1 MNKSEAITLLTR
13 EKWTK
18 ADAERA
24 LVKIDFST
32 NPDEL
37 TIRRAISSFAGSELL
52 NRQRLQAAQKGLVTK
67 KIKEI
72 KALEQ
77 NIIQLK
83 QEQKKPYSALDKDSL
98 EVKVKA
104 LTAKNK
110 ELIAVNQELKKDNK
124 NLKNIVDRIKLKLAI
139 DTKKLLRSEDSELRK
154 EIIKLFK
161 WTLG

>member
-1 MNKSEAITLLTR
+1 MKKSEAIKLLTK

-24 LVKIDFST
+24 LVKVDFRT

-67 KIKEI
+67 KNKEINEIKEYI
-72 KALEQ
+72 T
-77 NIIQLK
+77 QLK
-83 QEQKKPYSALDKDSL
+83 QDKKKLNSSL
-98 EVKVKA
+98 KRDNLEAKIET
-104 LTAKNK
+104 LTAT
-110 ELIAVNQELKKDNK
+110 NQELIKVNQALQKDNK

-139 DTKKLLRSEDSELRK
+139 DVKKLLRHEDSEIRK
-154 EIIKLFK
+154 GIIKLFK

>member
-1 MNKSEAITLLTR
+1 MKKSEAIKLLTK

-24 LVKIDFST
+24 LVKINFST

-37 TIRRAISSFAGSELL
+37 TIRRAISSFAGSELI
-52 NRQRLQAAQKGLVTK
+52 NRQRLQAAQKRLVTTRNK
-67 KIKEI
+67 ELEELKKGNKKLLSSDSNILEAKIKT
-72 KALEQ
+72 
-77 NIIQLK
+77 
-83 QEQKKPYSALDKDSL
+83 
-98 EVKVKA
+98 

-110 ELIAVNQELKKDNK
+110 DLIKVNQELQKDNK
-124 NLKNIVDRIKLKLAI
+124 NLKNIVDRIKLQLAI
-139 DTKKLLRSEDSELRK
+139 DTKKLLRYEDSELRK

>member
-24 LVKIDFST
+24 LVEIDFST

-37 TIRRAISSFAGSELL
+37 TVRRAISSFAGSELL

-72 KALEQ
+72 KALQ
-77 NIIQLK
+77 QDITQLK
-83 QEQKKPYSALDKDSL
+83 QERKKPYSTLDKDSL

-110 ELIAVNQELKKDNK
+110 ELSAVNQELKKDNK

-139 DTKKLLRSEDSELRK
+139 DTKKLLRSEDRELRK

>member
-1 MNKSEAITLLTR
+1 MKKSEAIKLLTS
-13 EKWTK
+13 EQWTK

-37 TIRRAISSFAGSELL
+37 TIRRAISSFAGSELI
-52 NRQRLQAAQKGLVTK
+52 NRQRLQAAQKGQVTK

-72 KALEQ
+72 KTLQ
-77 NIIQLK
+77 QDITKLK
-83 QEQKKPYSALDKDSL
+83 QERKKPYSTLDKNSL
-98 EVKVKA
+98 EVQIKT
-104 LTAKNK
+104 LTTKNK
-110 ELIAVNQELKKDNK
+110 ELASANQELQKDNK
-124 NLKNIVDRIKLKLAI
+124 NLKNIVDRIKLKLAM
-139 DTKKLLRSEDSELRK
+139 DTKALLRYEDSELRK